1 MDNDRLKTGSALVIL
16 RMLEAN
22 NFNIIYEK
30 QKFIERKYYFF
41 WWLQYLMSIIK
52 VWLPMRIL

>member
-1 MDNDRLKTGSALVIL
+1 MLCIYNKILKMDNDRLKTGSALVIL

-41 WWLQYLMSIIK
+41 
-52 VWLPMRIL
+52 